1 MNIADAHAVLVHR
14 LSLMIYTSYLPCQYP
29 YILLIDSR
37 ETRGNMTQPS
47 TTAESLNLV
56 TPGFLAIFID
66 LITADIHTVQ
76 CLH

>member
-1 MNIADAHAVLVHR
+1 MNIEAIHAVLVHR
-14 LSLMIYTSYLPCQYP
+14 LSLMTYTSYLPCQYP
-29 YILLIDSR
+29 YILLTGSQ

-47 TTAESLNLV
+47 ITAESPSLV

-66 LITADIHTVQ
+66 LITADIHTVL